1 MNTKQTSRS
10 IGTDTVQTTTN
21 NHPKP
26 KKQGSGL
33 SLFAILLSL
42 AALGFSG
49 YQWYS
54 SKISLTESNT
64 QIALGVG
71 QISGDVTRIS
81 DSVARLKEDQTS
93 LQTNIVTQ
101 DQLENKIIKAN
112 SNFDKQIRDLEL
124 SQKDVIESV
133 SNLNE
138 QLRKDSNQFILDE
151 VSQLL
156 RLGNNSAI
164 FTDNAESAINAF
176 TLADT
181 QLKELNN
188 PRYSVV
194 RRKINDEIELLK
206 SIKKV
211 DSENILAQLHAI
223 SNKVPS
229 LPLENDL
236 PVSKTKDQ
244 AQAENNLPEEQ
255 RTWRTEL
262 NRVWK
267 ELISSVSIQ
276 RVDQAPKELLAPGE
290 RYFLDQNLQLQ
301 LVKAEIALLKGN
313 QDQYTKSIAGA
324 IDWLDGYFDPENDLV
339 KESLSQLK
347 SLKNESITISLP
359 SVAGSYDLLQSIKG
373 GQ

>member
-1 MNTKQTSRS
+1 MCIR
-10 IGTDTVQTTTN
+10 D
-21 NHPKP
+21 
-26 KKQGSGL
+26 
-33 SLFAILLSL
+33 
-42 AALGFSG
+42 
-49 YQWYS
+49 
-54 SKISLTESNT
+54 
-64 QIALGVG
+64 
-71 QISGDVTRIS
+71 
-81 DSVARLKEDQTS
+81 RLKEDQTN

-101 DQLENKIIKAN
+101 DQLENKIIKSN

-138 QLRKDSNQFILDE
+138 ELRKDSNQFILDE

-223 SNKVPS
+223 SNKITS
-229 LPLENDL
+229 FPLEGDL
-236 PVSKTKDQ
+236 RVSKSKEQ
-244 AQAENNLPEEQ
+244 FEAENNIPKDQ
-255 RTWRTEL
+255 RTWKTESKRIWNKL
-262 NRVWK
+262 LSSIKYNR
-267 ELISSVSIQ
+267 I
-276 RVDQAPKELLAPGE
+276 DQAPKELLAPGE
-290 RYFLDQNLQLQ
+290 RYFLEQNLKLQ
-301 LVKAEIALLKGN
+301 FIKAEIALLKGN
-313 QDQYTKSIAGA
+313 QTQYTNSIDDAGK
-324 IDWLDGYFDPENDLV
+324 WLENYFDPNNSDV
-339 KESLSQLK
+339 KSSLSQLT
-347 SLKNESITISLP
+347 SLKNEKINITIP
-359 SVAGSYDLLQSIKG
+359 SIAGSYDLLQSIKG